1 MVKELHASLEPSN
14 VSLIQDIEQ
23 TLDLDDAFTTKDKKT
38 NRASDHIPGRTP
50 VFWAAFHI
58 AIQIVKSP
66 KNTLS
71 LFGCFHSPV
80 LPLRW
85 GLSSPGN
92 LRIKEADQ
100 PSAEQHVRNTSFSD
114 LGQNLLIPENV
125 AEGLWEH
132 STAQDVSPELLYYTA
147 LQGFFL
153 FFSSS
158 FGLQTSVC
166 CLSTVFSRILAN
178 DQQVRVRR
186 RAMFFH

>member
-1 MVKELHASLEPSN
+1 MVKEHHDSLEPSN

-23 TLDLDDAFTTKDKKT
+23 TLDLDAAFTTKDKRT

-50 VFWAAFHI
+50 VFCWAAFHI

-100 PSAEQHVRNTSFSD
+100 PSAEQHVRNTRFSD

-125 AEGLWEH
+125 AEGLWEQ

-153 FFSSS
+153 FSQVPLGYRHLSAVSALFSA
-158 FGLQTSVC
+158 GYWLM
-166 CLSTVFSRILAN
+166 IN
-178 DQQVRVRR
+178 K
-186 RAMFFH
+186 